1 MILKSP
7 EKHLTDQEFFTHIKL
22 NNLIFKHDTPEAE
35 DDDKDTFRLTHLKMG
50 NDESYKVFNRIFMGS
65 QVLGL
70 TVRINKGYQFDENLK
85 EAKVETEKKAS
96 KEKEA
101 LLKTLEKIGKGE
113 PIGIEEAAD
122 VTWVWTDGLYDHMV
136 FTISEYKIPKEIET
150 MFTMETNKYLD
161 NYINDKLAIS
171 TKNYFKFEA
180 QKKSLIKLIE
190 EGQKISLYGNNFI
203 ISEKLNSDSTL
214 ERAPEFS
221 IVQTVY
227 ALQKLGYLKVVN
239 IWGSTKYPKGNNS
252 YSSDPARYIDI
263 NLALEDDFIRE
274 INDSYK
280 KTNPQNIVEKFD
292 SKKGVLKLAGQD
304 IELSK
309 KGKETDAVLLMT
321 TLLKAKGDEWKHNDE
336 ILTDWGYNDDDQK
349 DVAKNKV
356 YYAGQKINNAVALKT
371 KIDDFI
377 ECNTSKA
384 RINPKYRKVDE

>member
-7 EKHLTDQEFFTHIKL
+7 EKHLTDLEFFSHIKL
-22 NNLIFKHDTPEAE
+22 NNLIFKHDSPDAE
-35 DDDKDTFRLTHLKMG
+35 DDEKDTFRLYHLKMG
-50 NDESYKVFNRIFMGS
+50 NEDLASIFNRIYMAA
-65 QVLGL
+65 QILGL
-70 TVRINKGYQFDENLK
+70 TVKIEKGYQFE
-85 EAKVETEKKAS
+85 ERAKKALTETEKKPKVE
-96 KEKEA
+96 KEK
-101 LLKTLEKIGKGE
+101 LLKTIDKIQKSK
-113 PIGIEEAAD
+113 PIGFEEAAAA
-122 VTWVWTDGLYDHMV
+122 TWVWPELYDQMT
-136 FTISEYKIPKEIET
+136 FTPSEYKVPNEIEA
-150 MFTMETNKYLD
+150 MFTLETNKYLD

-180 QKKSLIKLIE
+180 QKRILVKLIE

-203 ISEKLNSDSTL
+203 ISEKLNSDGTL

-227 ALQKLGYLKVVN
+227 ALQKLGYLKVVST
-239 IWGSTKYPKGNNS
+239 WGNVKYLKSNS
-252 YSSDPARYIDI
+252 SYNGDPSKCIDI
-263 NLALEDDFIRE
+263 NLILEEGFIRE

-280 KTNPQNIVEKFD
+280 KVNPKNIIEKLD
-292 SKKGVLKLAGQD
+292 VKRGVLKFAGQE

-309 KGKETDAVLLMT
+309 KGKETDAVLLIK
-321 TLLKAKGDEWKHNDE
+321 TLMKAEGEEWKHNDE
-336 ILTDWGYNDDDQK
+336 ILADWGYNDDDQK

-356 YYAGQKINNAVALKT
+356 YYAGQKINNVVELKT